1 MGCGEPQNECRI
13 GPRRSTKYKKLFF
26 FFFFFFSGDT
36 GGRARTF
43 LTAIW
48 WTSRN
53 CPTLACWRS
62 NNREFVGTARTRIRL
77 AYGRGPNICTVP
89 ESLQAV
95 PGDPLR
101 SRLRV
106 GGDGLTPG
114 CGPRGGGGPGGAPGL
129 HPGPAVQGQS
139 LAAPRAGPGPPRRRA
154 CPCSSRSTSSSVHP
168 IDGPRFYPRAT
179 TSRDL
184 CTACRALII
193 ERMSGRA
200 DIIPNVSAP

>member
-1 MGCGEPQNECRI
+1 MPTISARPISRWAAGNPRTNVES
-13 GPRRSTKYKKLFF
+13 GPDGPTKYKKLFF

-62 NNREFVGTARTRIRL
+62 NNREFVGTARIL

-89 ESLQAV
+89 ESLQGR
-95 PGDPLR
+95 PGSLR

-139 LAAPRAGPGPPRRRA
+139 LAAPRAGPGPPGAGPAPVGAGARPRPSTQSMGPDFTRGQPRHETCAQRA
-154 CPCSSRSTSSSVHP
+154 
-168 IDGPRFYPRAT
+168 
-179 TSRDL
+179 
-184 CTACRALII
+184 
-193 ERMSGRA
+193 ER
-200 DIIPNVSAP
+200 